1 MIPDLQNIII
11 VLLKLLLAAVVS
23 TADNNDLEKNITLEY
38 LEQVDVTRN
47 REIYSKAIS
56 GILMILLKW
65 SKSSRMFQ
73 FLTHE

>member
-11 VLLKLLLAAVVS
+11 VLLKLLLAAVVT

-65 SKSSRMFQ
+65 TKSSRMFQ